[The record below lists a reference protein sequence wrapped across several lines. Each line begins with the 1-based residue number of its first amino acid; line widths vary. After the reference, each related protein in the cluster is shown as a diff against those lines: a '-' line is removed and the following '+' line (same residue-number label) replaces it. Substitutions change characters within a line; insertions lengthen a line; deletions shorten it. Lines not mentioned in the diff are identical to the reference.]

1 MEDTTAKNAP
11 GPETCPHCGQAL
23 PAKKSPAPSQAQPGE
38 EGPDIEALA
47 KKVLPEVMKI
57 ITPLVEKLQEGVQ
70 QQQKELQAQSTA
82 TSDSELDFQERVQ
95 SLQQAALERMRG
107 MEQKITN
114 RLGRIQQRTGL

>member
-1 MEDTTAKNAP
+1 
-11 GPETCPHCGQAL
+11 
-23 PAKKSPAPSQAQPGE
+23 
-38 EGPDIEALA
+38 
-47 KKVLPEVMKI
+47 MKI